1 MRFGGVVVSTR
12 GACTCVRLYVHLRL
26 CAHLC
31 AHLCTCVSTPVCERL
46 RVRARTHAC
55 IDTGKFKVGLQAT
68 LSNNHL
74 GSCAGAC

>member
-12 GACTCVRLYVHLRL
+12 GACTCVRLYVHLR
-26 CAHLC
+26 LC